1 VTNSDTYAVGFG
13 KPPKSTQFQKGQSG
27 NPSGRP
33 KKSHQPFDFG
43 LVLDKIENEQ
53 MIVVDKGR
61 RKSIRKAELYLQ
73 RPFAKAIEGHLPTA
87 QFLVNTA
94 EDCFVFNGDGA
105 YTQTEYLS
113 GSEARQRF
121 GKGWLKKINKINGPL
136 IQANEQLEKNQFGN
150 AIGRPKKQSMP
161 VSMVSLF
168 YKTASKTVIV
178 QTATGAR
185 KMTNWEALARV
196 VQNLAFNG
204 NARAARLLSRMR
216 RSFPG
221 EPSPSQKI
229 IVLISE
235 QDARL

>member
-1 VTNSDTYAVGFG
+1 
-13 KPPKSTQFQKGQSG
+13 
-27 NPSGRP
+27 
-33 KKSHQPFDFG
+33 
-43 LVLDKIENEQ
+43 
-53 MIVVDKGR
+53 
-61 RKSIRKAELYLQ
+61 
-73 RPFAKAIEGHLPTA
+73 
-87 QFLVNTA
+87 
-94 EDCFVFNGDGA
+94 
-105 YTQTEYLS
+105 
-113 GSEARQRF
+113 
-121 GKGWLKKINKINGPL
+121 
-136 IQANEQLEKNQFGN
+136 
-150 AIGRPKKQSMP
+150 
-161 VSMVSLF
+161 MVSLF

-216 RSFPG
+216 RNFPG

>member
-1 VTNSDTYAVGFG
+1 MTNSDTYAVGFG

-136 IQANEQLEKNQFGN
+136 IQANEQLEKKPIRECHRTTEKTIYAGFHG
-150 AIGRPKKQSMP
+150 
-161 VSMVSLF
+161 VSFL
-168 YKTASKTVIV
+168 
-178 QTATGAR
+178 
-185 KMTNWEALARV
+185 
-196 VQNLAFNG
+196 QNCEQNSHCPNSDRCEENDQLG
-204 NARAARLLSRMR
+204 SARARGSKSGIQRECARGTIAIPDAKKLSR
-216 RSFPG
+216 
-221 EPSPSQKI
+221 
-229 IVLISE
+229 
-235 QDARL
+235 